1 MRVKSHWFRPGR
13 PKSPEEV
20 AGAIAFIS
28 WKVAQ
33 NALKRMRKAGFDIDP
48 GPAYFA
54 FLAEA
59 LAYCVQVA
67 WRHAHGHFDEAG
79 ALAFMTALGNRCG
92 ETLEGNYADLLGVP
106 APGAVKAAFVVRVNE
121 ALAEYAEFGYGPA
134 GPDFAF
140 LRYFASR
147 IAAIMDEKDRR
158 WTHDQVMAIEA
169 PEAAATLAKA
179 FADLHDTGPGRR
191 RRATGTSGE

>member
-1 MRVKSHWFRPGR
+1 MRVKSHWFKPDR

-20 AGAIAFIS
+20 AGAVAFIA

-54 FLAEA
+54 FLAET
-59 LAYCVQVA
+59 LVFCVQVA

-79 ALAFMTALGNRCG
+79 ALAFMTVLANRCG
-92 ETLEGNYADLLGVP
+92 ETLAGNHEDLLGGP
-106 APGAVKAAFVVRVNE
+106 GQGAVKSAFIVRVNE
-121 ALAEYAEFGYGPA
+121 ALGEYADFGHGTD

-140 LRYFASR
+140 LRYYASR
-147 IAAIMDEKDRR
+147 VAELMVEKDRH
-158 WTHDQVMAIEA
+158 WTYDQVIAIEA
-169 PEAAATLAKA
+169 PEAAATIARA
-179 FADLHDTGPGRR
+179 FANLHDTGPGRR
-191 RRATGTSGE
+191 PRRARTTGD

>member
-20 AGAIAFIS
+20 AGAIAFIA

-48 GPAYFA
+48 GPTYFA
-54 FLAEA
+54 FLAET
-59 LAYCVQVA
+59 LAYSVQVA
-67 WRHAHGHFDEAG
+67 WRHAHGHFDEPG
-79 ALAFMTALGNRCG
+79 ALAFMTALANRCG
-92 ETLEGNYADLLGVP
+92 EILEENYAELLGVP
-106 APGAVKAAFVVRVNE
+106 APGAVKAAFITKVNE
-121 ALAEYAEFGYGPA
+121 SFAEYSEFGYGPA

-147 IAAIMDEKDRR
+147 VADLMDEKDKR
-158 WTHDQVMAIEA
+158 WTHDQVIAIEA
-169 PEAAATLAKA
+169 PEAAATIARA
-179 FADLHDTGPGRR
+179 FANLHDTGTGRR
-191 RRATGTSGE
+191 RRPATTSGE